1 MKIFLIIVIFIIVF
15 LVTGMLG
22 AKNDQLIV
30 FDYLLNTIE
39 MRLSMLLVAFFA
51 VGVILSSLV
60 FSLIWT
66 RLKWR
71 IGSLERQSKNL
82 TKADS

>member
-1 MKIFLIIVIFIIVF
+1 MKIFLIVVIFIIV
-15 LVTGMLG
+15 LLIAGMLG

-30 FDYLLNTIE
+30 FDYLLDTIE
-39 MRLSMLLVAFFA
+39 MRLSMLLVAFFS

-60 FSLIWT
+60 FSLVWM

-71 IGSLERQSKNL
+71 IGSLERQTKNL
-82 TKADS
+82 IKTDS

>member
-1 MKIFLIIVIFIIVF
+1 LKIFLIVVIFIIV
-15 LVTGMLG
+15 LLIAGMLG

-30 FDYLLNTIE
+30 FDYLLDTIE
-39 MRLSMLLVAFFA
+39 MRLSMLLVAFFS

-60 FSLIWT
+60 FSLVWM

-71 IGSLERQSKNL
+71 IGSLERQTKNL
-82 TKADS
+82 IKTDS